1 MQDQS
6 PTKAWSAT
14 RAGLAQAIGSI
25 DGVLPGSV
33 VVRRIPCGK
42 PGCACKSDPDAAH
55 GPYIQWTRSVRG
67 RTVTRLLT
75 PEQLDRYRPW
85 FDNARRL
92 KDLVAKLEA
101 ASVQAFESAERGPRP
116 KSASQPVRRRRTP
129 PSAG

>member
-1 MQDQS
+1 MDDQS

-42 PGCACKSDPDAAH
+42 QACVCKSDPDAQH
-55 GPYIQWTRSVRG
+55 GPYIQWTRSVGG
-67 RTVTRLLT
+67 RTITRLLT
-75 PEQLDRYRPW
+75 QEQLDRYRPW

-92 KDLVAKLEA
+92 KDLVAKLEI
-101 ASVQAFESAERGPRP
+101 ASVQAFESAERPPRP
-116 KSASQPVRRRRTP
+116 KSVSPAERRRRTRP
-129 PSAG
+129 PDG